1 MTWKD
6 VLKFDRAKQRQKSRE
21 IKDALQTSRGMRLSN
36 KDRKLF
42 QDSMEAELIDE
53 EQEHLDGRRDK
64 RKKMGLKGNMSL
76 PRERRKHRGG
86 KGRLGDT
93 KLLPTPKRKK
103 DD

>member
-6 VLKFDRAKQRQKSRE
+6 VLKFDRAKQRQKRRD

-36 KDRKLF
+36 EDRKLF
-42 QDSMEAELIDE
+42 QESMEADLIEE
-53 EQEHLDGRRDK
+53 EQEHLDSRKDK

-86 KGRLGDT
+86 KAD
-93 KLLPTPKRKK
+93 
-103 DD
+103 

>member
-1 MTWKD
+1 MNWKD
-6 VLKFDRAKQRQKSRE
+6 VLKFDRAKQRQKRKD

-42 QDSMEAELIDE
+42 HDSMEADLIE
-53 EQEHLDGRRDK
+53 EEREHLDGRRDK

-86 KGRLGDT
+86 RGRLGDT
-93 KLLPTPKRKK
+93 KLLPIPKGR